1 MWLSAISLALGEE
14 WRGCLA
20 PEHDLMEVLLA
31 VDLFL
36 CLVQKVEHLPDDSLQ
51 RSAQVF
57 PTVRL
62 SQRGHVNERRAT
74 MAKVQRCVVGEIA
87 QIPVVGEKHNIQRL
101 RFGHLPR
108 NIHQKRS
115 HY

>member
-20 PEHDLMEVLLA
+20 PERDLMEVLLA
-31 VDLFL
+31 VDLLL
-36 CLVQKVEHLPDDSLQ
+36 CLVQKVQHLPDDGLQ

-57 PTVRL
+57 PAVRL

-74 MAKVQRCVVGEIA
+74 VAKVQRCVVGEIA

-101 RFGHLPR
+101 RFGHLLR
-108 NIHQKRS
+108 NIHRKFS